1 MTEIRFPGVI
11 RFGAL
16 ETGFFRS
23 EVSGTDEDFR
33 YFAVRSRS
41 HPMTL
46 AAAMQPTTQSRK

>member
-23 EVSGTDEDFR
+23 VVSGTDEDFR